1 MTREQAIAAVKER
14 SWLSE
19 ARLRALWD
27 SVNSVVDDGVPG
39 AVVEC
44 GCATGGSAALLGLA
58 LRGRRPLYIFDGF
71 QGLPEPSERDPDR
84 AKAQRFV
91 GHCRCSQEAVEA
103 YLRGFGVEATIV
115 PGMYADTLPAPEPRA
130 VAVLHVDCDFHD
142 AVLACLEAFYD
153 RVSYCGRI
161 HIDDYGHWAGCKAA
175 TDEFLA
181 ARGLSQDDLI
191 PIDATGVYFI
201 KKDMI

>member
-1 MTREQAIAAVKER
+1 MTREQAIATVKGR

-27 SVNSVVDDGVPG
+27 SVSTIINDGVPG

-58 LRGRRPLYIFDGF
+58 LRGRRKLYIFDGF

-91 GHCRCSQEAVEA
+91 GHCHCSQAEVEA
-103 YLRGFGVEATIV
+103 YLSGLGVEATIV
-115 PGMYADTLPAPEPRA
+115 PGMYADTHPADEPSEIA
-130 VAVLHVDCDFHD
+130 LLHVDCDFHD
-142 AVLACLEAFYD
+142 SVLLCLESFFYN
-153 RVSYCGRI
+153 VSWMWRI
-161 HIDDYGHWAGCKAA
+161 HIDDYGHWAGCKTA
-175 TDEFLA
+175 TDKFITAQGYCIE
-181 ARGLSQDDLI
+181 DLI
-191 PIDATGVYFI
+191 PIDGTGVYLFKRDVI
-201 KKDMI
+201 